1 MKKLIVFLISAI
13 TLIASV
19 TTASA
24 QSTVPRWGSGSGG
37 YNPAWGNTGRDL
49 NYKYFAYRDTT
60 AADTFKIRPNAY
72 LTVINFTLKDS
83 LKIQVPSTTN
93 CFTGD
98 QISIICT
105 APSGTPFLN
114 FAGTNFQTAGKVTL
128 STGLTAFIG
137 LIFNGS
143 KWIES
148 NRVVQ

>member
-1 MKKLIVFLISAI
+1 MKSVFIFLLS
-13 TLIASV
+13 LIALA
-19 TTASA
+19 TFTNTASA

-83 LKIQVPSTTN
+83 LKIQIPSTTN

-98 QISIICT
+98 QITIICT

-114 FAGTNFQTAGKVTL
+114 FAGTNFQTAGKATL
-128 STGLTAFIG
+128 STGLRAVIG
-137 LIFNGS
+137 LVFDGA
-143 KWIES
+143 KWVET